1 MDIEKITELAING
14 NAHVQVPPY
23 FQAGIFGLDA
33 SLLRQLA
40 SMNARGLDIGCGNGS
55 LVKYL
60 REKEVSFEGIDSQ
73 APQAEYFMKQNIT
86 GMKPMAGAIPR
97 PDNSYE
103 LVVAFQNIM
112 LNRAF
117 TKGGILHDPTKRD
130 GESWEI
136 EDHESRVRTG
146 QFIFYEGARVV
157 KPGGRFLIYP
167 EAKRIDDLIGRGMLS
182 MQGITYHSEDVDET
196 NAKKYMRWELQK
208 YGLDEDMQREY
219 LGEQYFED
227 WGLYQRT
234 VVMKSK

>member
-1 MDIEKITELAING
+1 
-14 NAHVQVPPY
+14 
-23 FQAGIFGLDA
+23 
-33 SLLRQLA
+33 
-40 SMNARGLDIGCGNGS
+40 
-55 LVKYL
+55 
-60 REKEVSFEGIDSQ
+60 
-73 APQAEYFMKQNIT
+73 
-86 GMKPMAGAIPR
+86 
-97 PDNSYE
+97 

-117 TKGGILHDPTKRD
+117 TKGGILHDPTKRE
-130 GESWEI
+130 GEAWEI
-136 EDHESRVRTG
+136 EDHEARVRTG

-182 MQGITYHSEDVDET
+182 MQGITYHSEDVDEA
-196 NAKKYMRWELQK
+196 NAKKYMKWELKK

-234 VVMKSK
+234 VVTKSK